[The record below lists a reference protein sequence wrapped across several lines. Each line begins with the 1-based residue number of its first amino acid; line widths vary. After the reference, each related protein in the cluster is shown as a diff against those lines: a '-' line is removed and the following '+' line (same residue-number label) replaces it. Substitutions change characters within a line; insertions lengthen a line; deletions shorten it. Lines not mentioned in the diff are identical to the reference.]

1 MMQEFLVNNLEWIK
15 NTFQFTEN
23 FLRKF
28 NEECYTGYFLKV
40 DV

>member
-1 MMQEFLVNNLEWIK
+1 MLQEFLVNDLEWIK

-23 FLRKF
+23 FLTKF
-28 NEECYTGYFLKV
+28 NEEFYTGYFLKV